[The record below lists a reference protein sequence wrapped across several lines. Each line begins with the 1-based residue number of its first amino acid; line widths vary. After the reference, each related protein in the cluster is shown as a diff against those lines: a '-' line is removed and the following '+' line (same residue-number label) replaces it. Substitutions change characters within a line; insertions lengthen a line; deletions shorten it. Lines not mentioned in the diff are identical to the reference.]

1 MKYKLVYLCW
11 EGWWEW
17 LQTILFYPPTLYV
30 RGKEQHQHENSSHY
44 VYVHILWYVTKYV
57 YIFGN
62 DQDRTATDK
71 YIFTLEGSFSLLS
84 NLCQRIT
91 TKLVRLETLQFFWRI
106 LQIIDQ
112 GWQNLCPHA
121 DMATPGLATILE
133 TVTCKIEHPEK
144 KNPFQSWNISFVDS
158 VCLCGIRYLLAP

>member
-1 MKYKLVYLCW
+1 M
-11 EGWWEW
+11 
-17 LQTILFYPPTLYV
+17 

-91 TKLVRLETLQFFWRI
+91 IKLVQLEPLQFFWRI

-112 GWQNLCPHA
+112 GWQTLCPHA
-121 DMATPGLATILE
+121 DMAIPGLATILE
-133 TVTCKIEHPEK
+133 TVTCKVEHGGYFIVASVSQFQRRRT
-144 KNPFQSWNISFVDS
+144 PFQSWDISFVDS
-158 VCLCGIRYLLAP
+158 VCLCGIRYLLAPYVLYT